1 MNTTAECKNL
11 LECAFHWESAG
22 ADRIWLTQPMGGGD
36 DNIKTWTWAEA
47 VGEARR
53 MAAYL
58 KSLDLPE
65 RSSIALCSKNCAHW
79 ILADLAIWM
88 AGHVSVPLFH
98 VLTADIVAYILEHSE
113 ARLLFVGKLD
123 PVWDQMKQGVPA
135 DLPTVAFPLATD
147 NAHTQWDDIVAAQSP
162 LEESAA
168 CPADE
173 TATIVYTSGST
184 GRPKGVMM
192 SFDAMYRGGRHF
204 GDIIDVRVSD
214 RELSYLP
221 LAHVFERLVVE
232 AGALYGGFQIFFAET
247 LDTFVQD
254 LQRARPTLFASVPRL
269 WMKFQ
274 LGIFEKLPPPKLDR
288 LLKIPVIS
296 SLVKKKILKELG
308 LDQVR
313 MAVSGAAPIPR
324 EVFEWYRRLGL
335 ELQEGYGMTE
345 NFSYSHMSATGK
357 VRPGYVGR
365 PCPGVAQRIS
375 PEGEILVKSP
385 CNMKG
390 YFKMP
395 ELNDTAFTA
404 DGYLRTGDLGE
415 LDENGRLKITGR
427 VKELFK
433 TSKGKYVAPTPIENR
448 LANDPLVEACY
459 VAGAGYHQPH
469 GVVMLSAGAQRMAA
483 AGERQAVSQR
493 LAELLAGVNRALPQF
508 EQLAFLVVT
517 EDVWSAD
524 NGFLTP
530 TQKIKRSVLDAAYGP
545 LAANWYELKKN
556 IIWQGSE

>member
-1 MNTTAECKNL
+1 
-11 LECAFHWESAG
+11 
-22 ADRIWLTQPMGGGD
+22 MGGGD
-36 DNIKTWTWAEA
+36 SNIKTWTWAEA
-47 VGEARR
+47 VDEARR
-53 MAAYL
+53 VASYL
-58 KSLDLPE
+58 KFLDLPE

-98 VLTADIVAYILEHSE
+98 VLTADIVAYILKHSE

-123 PVWDQMKQGVPA
+123 DPVWDQMKPGVPA
-135 DLPTVAFPLATD
+135 DLPTVALPLATD
-147 NAHTQWDDIVAAQSP
+147 SGYLKWDDIVADNAP
-162 LEESAA
+162 LRECAA

-173 TATIVYTSGST
+173 TATIVYTSGSM

-192 SFDAMYRGGRHF
+192 SFDAMYHGGRNF
-204 GDIIDVRVSD
+204 CEIVDVRASD

-232 AGALYGGFQIFFAET
+232 AGALCGGFQIFFAET
-247 LDTFVQD
+247 LNTFLHD
-254 LQRARPTLFASVPRL
+254 LRRARPTLFASVPRL

-274 LGIFEKLPPPKLDR
+274 LGVFEKLPPQKLDR
-288 LLKIPVIS
+288 LFKIPVLS

-313 MAVSGAAPIPR
+313 MAVTGASPIPK
-324 EVFEWYRRLGL
+324 EVFEWYRKLGL

-345 NFSYSHMSATGK
+345 NFSYSHMSATSEI
-357 VRPGYVGR
+357 RPGYVGQ
-365 PCPGVAQRIS
+365 PCPGVAHRIS
-375 PEGEILVKSP
+375 NSGEILVKSP

-395 ELNDTAFTA
+395 ELSDTVFTT
-404 DGYLRTGDLGE
+404 DGFLRTGDLGE
-415 LDENGRLKITGR
+415 LDEKGRLKITGR

-448 LANDPLVEACY
+448 LSNEPLVEACY

-469 GVVMLSAGAQRMAA
+469 GVVVLSEGAQEMAA
-483 AGERQAVSQR
+483 AGERQVVSES
-493 LAELLAGVNRALPQF
+493 LAKLLQDVNHTLPRF

-517 EDVWSAD
+517 EDVWSAE

-545 LAANWYELKKN
+545 LADEWYALQKP
-556 IIWQGSE
+556 IIWQDSE